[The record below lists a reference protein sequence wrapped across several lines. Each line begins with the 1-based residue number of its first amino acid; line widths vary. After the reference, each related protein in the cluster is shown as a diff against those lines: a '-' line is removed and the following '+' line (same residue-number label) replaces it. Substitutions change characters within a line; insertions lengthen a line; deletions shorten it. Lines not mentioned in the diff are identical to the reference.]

1 MGQKGL
7 SGGRETVRE
16 EQEVVVVAAIAAL
29 LLVAIFW
36 TAGLLG

>member
-16 EQEVVVVAAIAAL
+16 EQEVVAVAAVAML
-29 LLVAIFW
+29 PLVAIFW

>member
-1 MGQKGL
+1 M
-7 SGGRETVRE
+7 RE
-16 EQEVVVVAAIAAL
+16 EQEGAVVAAIAAL

>member
-1 MGQKGL
+1 
-7 SGGRETVRE
+7 VRE
-16 EQEVVVVAAIAAL
+16 EQEVGVVAAVAAS